1 MTEQEI
7 NYFLDGVSTKQELI
21 ESIEALRT
29 ELAQA
34 MSPMMEPK
42 YKSIAQ
48 LKPSKTTTDFDYVI
62 SRKWLTGA
70 EKLVLVW
77 MLQHNTK
84 QRVGVIAK
92 GVGMTPKG
100 VRESLR
106 RLFTYGGVRNYYLD
120 WSLPPDGPAFELV
133 HYELNNGLD
142 KA

>member
-7 NYFLDGVSTKQELI
+7 NYFLDEVTVKQELI
-21 ESIEALRT
+21 ESIELLRT

-34 MSPMMEPK
+34 MAPMLEPK
-42 YKSIAQ
+42 YKPISQ
-48 LKPSKTTTDFDYVI
+48 LKPGKTTTDFDYIV

-84 QRVGVIAK
+84 QRISVIAK

-106 RLFTYGGVRNYYLD
+106 RLYDYGGVRNYHLD
-120 WSLPPDGPAFELV
+120 WRLPPDGPAFELV
-133 HYELNNGLD
+133 HYELNNDLD
-142 KA
+142 KL